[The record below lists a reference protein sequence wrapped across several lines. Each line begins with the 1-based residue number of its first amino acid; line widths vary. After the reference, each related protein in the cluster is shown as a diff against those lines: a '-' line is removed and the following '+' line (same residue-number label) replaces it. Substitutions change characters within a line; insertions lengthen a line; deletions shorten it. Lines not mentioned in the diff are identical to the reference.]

1 MADVEKTENV
11 AEHKQSEKSKNSD
24 SKQELWDK
32 RRFMLFYT
40 LRFLWKMY
48 KHPVVELD
56 RMLFETKKGN
66 GNRGVYVAI
75 LGLKDIDITYRQYE
89 KLEKI
94 TGVPIDYL
102 QGEKFIKISGQEDEL
117 ITWSKFIKLRQEWQE
132 KRKKENATKPR
143 DLVKTQNI
151 IDRWITEAA
160 KPKNLKTKSETFQ
173 QLVYFAKNTKAR
185 KAETVRSSDM
195 ILSDVESA
203 IAMCEYE
210 VLNKASL
217 EQLKNHYKVLYE
229 YAKRVDAIIT
239 LKEWGGVKKM

>member
-1 MADVEKTENV
+1 MTEVKKPRKYSN
-11 AEHKQSEKSKNSD
+11 E
-24 SKQELWDK
+24 QELWNK
-32 RRFMLFYT
+32 RRFILFYT
-40 LRFLWKMY
+40 LRHLWKMY
-48 KHPVVELD
+48 KHPVDELD

-75 LGLKDIDITYRQYE
+75 LGLKDIDISYRQYE

-94 TGVPIDYL
+94 TGIPIDYL
-102 QGEKFIKISGQEDEL
+102 QGEKFIRISSQEDESS
-117 ITWSKFIKLRQEWQE
+117 TWSKFMNLRQDWQK
-132 KRKKENATKPR
+132 KRKDGNATKSR
-143 DLVKTQNI
+143 DLVRTQNT
-151 IDRWITEAA
+151 IDSWIKKAVE
-160 KPKNLKTKSETFQ
+160 PENLKTKSEAFQ
-173 QLVYFAKNTKAR
+173 QLVYFAKNMKAR
-185 KAETVRSSDM
+185 KPETVKPSAM

-203 IAMCEYE
+203 MAMCEYE